1 MCVIICVPK
10 GVALPPIEELKAAY
24 MRNHDGC
31 GFVSES
37 DHYKS
42 LHFSTFIR
50 RLMKRN
56 INENVIIHFRLATH
70 GSVSVKNCHPFYKAK
85 YWFAHNGVL
94 PINSE
99 NDKTDSQICFER
111 YIYPVIKKYGWG
123 SSEQKQ
129 EMARWTSGGSK
140 FAIMHNGEI
149 ITSGDFK
156 MRNGCLYSNFHHLY
170 MNNTCN
176 RKLIMF
182 HSR

>member
-10 GVALPPIEELKAAY
+10 GVALPSIEELKAAY
-24 MRNHDGC
+24 TRNHDGC

-70 GSVSVKNCHPFYKAK
+70 GSISVKNCHPFYKAG

-94 PINSE
+94 PICSE

-111 YIYPVIKKYGWG
+111 YIYPVIKKNGWQ
-123 SSEQKQ
+123 SKEHLNVMD
-129 EMARWTSGGSK
+129 EWTSRGSK
-140 FAIMHNGEI
+140 FAMLHNGEI
-149 ITSGDFK
+149 VTSGNFK
-156 MRNGCLYSNFHHLY
+156 LRNGCLYSNLNHLY
-170 MNNTCN
+170 LTGNA
-176 RKLIMF
+176 RKIVVNF
-182 HSR
+182 